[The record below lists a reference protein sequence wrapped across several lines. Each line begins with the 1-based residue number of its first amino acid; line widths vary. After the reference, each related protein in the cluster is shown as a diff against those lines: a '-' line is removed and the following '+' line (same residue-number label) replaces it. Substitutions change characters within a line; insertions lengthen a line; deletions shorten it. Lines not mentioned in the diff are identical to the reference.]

1 MTEKDKN
8 NTGSQPLEE
17 LLSLRGKPF
26 ADWKEERKYLREKWG
41 FQGRSVAPGN
51 LKIDN
56 SETDL
61 EKKEQ
66 KE

>member
-26 ADWKEERKYLREKWG
+26 ADWKEERKYLRKKWG